1 MPLIADLDLARRFV
15 EAHPPPGAVLHVG
28 LVGAHAYGFPS
39 EDSDLD
45 LKGMHIAPTAS
56 LLGLSAPP
64 ETHDVLTIWEGVEHD
79 LTTHEVGKALALL
92 LRGNGNVLERLT
104 SPLQLFETDDLPTL
118 RSLALGSLSK
128 RFFDHY
134 RGYFG
139 GMCREHAREPRAK
152 SLLYAYR
159 VALTGV
165 HLLRTGEVEMNVE
178 VTADAYGFDVSPL
191 IALKRAGAEK
201 GSLPEALDAE
211 HRAAWPKLEEQL
223 TRARD
228 RSALPDEP
236 PNVDAIEAWLVER
249 RQAAFRTRA

>member
-15 EAHPPPGAVLHVG
+15 EAHPPPGEVLHVG

-45 LKGMHIAPTAS
+45 LKGMHLAPTAS

-64 ETHDVLTIWEGVEHD
+64 ETHDVLTVWDGVELD

-92 LRGNGNVLERLT
+92 LRGNGNVLERLM
-104 SPLQLFETDDLPTL
+104 SPLQVHETEDLAAL
-118 RSLALGSLSK
+118 RRLARASASK
-128 RFFDHY
+128 HFFDHY

-139 GMCREHAREPRAK
+139 GMCREHAREPRVK

-159 VALTGV
+159 VALTGI
-165 HLLRTGEVEMNVE
+165 HLLDTGEIEKDVA
-178 VTADAYGFDVSPL
+178 VTAQEHGFDVAEL
-191 IALKRAGAEK
+191 VARKRAGAEK
-201 GSLPEALDAE
+201 GGLPAALDAE
-211 HRAAWPKLEEQL
+211 HRAAWPILEARL
-223 TRARD
+223 AAARD

-236 PNVDAIEAWLVER
+236 PNVAAIDAWLVER
-249 RQAAFRTRA
+249 RRAAW